1 MACICHIICHHFL
14 RRPKQAKPAS
24 THESST
30 HESIKSNFSIH
41 KSPYPIG
48 PTIIK
53 TALIIR
59 WRGPHNEKG
68 HSWSITVQTHTLCT
82 LYQINSHGSHHIEQQ
97 QHQQQQFLSVTICL
111 FTTTDF
117 SHTYVAGSGPSKILS
132 TRKRLPYLILML
144 WRWIRS
150 LSFSSCVYVSPYVS
164 SQRISHAQ
172 QRRVCCFC
180 LMGGTTGDQ
189 NQMVLSSDQTNQ
201 DLWHLSKFRT
211 MNIPV
216 TQFPDLLTY
225 ATISVF
231 YKKKKKLL
239 VNWNW
244 RK

>member
-1 MACICHIICHHFL
+1 MACSCHIICHHFL
-14 RRPKQAKPAS
+14 RSPKQAKPA
-24 THESST
+24 ST

-97 QHQQQQFLSVTICL
+97 QQQQFLSVTICL

-180 LMGGTTGDQ
+180 LLGGTTGDQ

-231 YKKKKKLL
+231 YKKKK
-239 VNWNW
+239 NC
-244 RK
+244 

>member
-1 MACICHIICHHFL
+1 MAL
-14 RRPKQAKPAS
+14 PLSKPP
-24 THESST
+24 
-30 HESIKSNFSIH
+30 F
-41 KSPYPIG
+41 
-48 PTIIK
+48 
-53 TALIIR
+53 IIR

-82 LYQINSHGSHHIEQQ
+82 LYQINSHGSHHIEQQQ

-172 QRRVCCFC
+172 QRRVRCFC
-180 LMGGTTGDQ
+180 LLGVTTGESESDGAQLRPDQ
-189 NQMVLSSDQTNQ
+189 SG
-201 DLWHLSKFRT
+201 
-211 MNIPV
+211 P
-216 TQFPDLLTY
+216 LTLVK
-225 ATISVF
+225 IS
-231 YKKKKKLL
+231 YYEYT
-239 VNWNW
+239 
-244 RK
+244 RDPIS